1 LAFSQIQDISILVGK
16 DYEIKVSNQKEAIGQ
31 KCFKYIFDQD
41 RPCKGCPI
49 MSSNQLRHS
58 SHELE
63 DQNYV
68 VHASNL
74 PDFKGL
80 YHLHIYESKVSS
92 LKRESLKIQ
101 RGKLQ
106 SLGMV
111 TTALT
116 HELNNPLTGIYELSK
131 DLEKN
136 FDGQVSE
143 DFREVSKAAKRCLL
157 IIENL
162 KNFSSKKID
171 FERIQLSKVIQDAL
185 SLTKI
190 MIRSVKL
197 NCDLDPKVWVSGSS
211 TIISQAIFNILK
223 NSIEAMDYKGSINLS
238 LYKKGQEAFI
248 HFEDK
253 GPGLPEGFNEIA
265 LFGTQKKTKGAGYGM
280 FLVHEFV
287 KLHGGE
293 LDFGNNA
300 DGKGAYFTMRIPLE
314 K

>member
-1 LAFSQIQDISILVGK
+1 MTTTNS
-16 DYEIKVSNQKEAIGQ
+16 
-31 KCFKYIFDQD
+31 
-41 RPCKGCPI
+41 
-49 MSSNQLRHS
+49 RHS

-63 DQNYV
+63 EQNYV

-116 HELNNPLTGIYELSK
+116 HELNNPLTGIFELSK
-131 DLEKN
+131 DLETH
-136 FDGQVSE
+136 FEGQIAE
-143 DFREVSKAAKRCLL
+143 DFSEVSKAAQRCLS

-190 MIRSVKL
+190 MIRSVRL
-197 NCDLDPKVWVSGSS
+197 NCDLDKKIWISGSS
-211 TIISQAIFNILK
+211 TIISQAIFNIIK
-223 NSIEAMDYKGSINLS
+223 NSIEAMDYKGEINIKLF
-238 LYKKGQEAFI
+238 KEDEEAVI
-248 HFEDK
+248 HFEDR
-253 GPGLPEGFNEIA
+253 GPGLPEDFNEIA

-287 KLHGGE
+287 KLHGG
-293 LDFGNNA
+293 LLSFGNNP
-300 DGKGAYFTMRIPLE
+300 DGKGAFFTMRFKLENRLE
-314 K
+314 KKLEK